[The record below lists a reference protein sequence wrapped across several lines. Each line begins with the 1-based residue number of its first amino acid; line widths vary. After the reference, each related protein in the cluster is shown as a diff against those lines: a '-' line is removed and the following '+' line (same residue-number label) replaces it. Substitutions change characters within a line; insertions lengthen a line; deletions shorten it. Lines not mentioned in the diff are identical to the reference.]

1 MSACC
6 AARGSTVGKRVLAI
20 ARKEA
25 RLLLRDPVY
34 LGLAFVVPLMLLILL
49 GYQLSLDVRGLLVAV
64 VDRDRSPWSRQY
76 VDGFVNSEY
85 FRLVGRL
92 ETEAEAR
99 EWIRAGRARVVID
112 IPPDFGR
119 RLSANERVAVGVTVD
134 GSFPSRGQIAL
145 GYVEAISTLY
155 NQALLRA
162 WLAEHGRRDTPV
174 WPVQTDLSVWYN
186 PTLESKNFIVPGMLV
201 IVLMIFPP
209 LLSAL
214 LIVRERESG
223 TILNLYCSP
232 ARRWDIIAGKA
243 LPYVAVSFLDY
254 LVIFAISLW
263 LFQVRFVGSAW
274 ILSAGALLYSMA
286 TVGLGMLISVLARTQ
301 LAAVMATFLVAVA
314 PAFAFSGI
322 FTPIAGQ
329 ELTGRLIGR
338 LIPAT
343 YFMEVVRG
351 SYLKGHAIAA
361 YGPTFAG
368 LATYVVAVYALAW
381 LALQKRVD

>member
-1 MSACC
+1 
-6 AARGSTVGKRVLAI
+6 VGRRILAI

-25 RLLLRDPVY
+25 RQLLRDPVY
-34 LGLAFVVPLMLLILL
+34 LGLAFVVPLMLLVLL
-49 GYQLSLDVRGLLVAV
+49 GYQLSLDVKGLLVAV

-76 VDGFVNSEY
+76 VDGFVHSDY
-85 FRLVGRL
+85 FRLVARL
-92 ETEAEAR
+92 DTEAEAR
-99 EWIRAGRARVVID
+99 EWIRTGRARVVID

-119 RLSANERVAVGVTVD
+119 RLSANERVAIGITVD
-134 GSFPSRGQIAL
+134 GSFPSRGEIAL
-145 GYVEAISTLY
+145 GYVETVSTLY

-162 WLAEHGRRDTPV
+162 WLAEHGRRTLQV
-174 WPVQTDLSVWYN
+174 WPVETDVVIWYN

-223 TILNLYCSP
+223 TIFNLYCSP
-232 ARRWDIIAGKA
+232 ARRWDILAGKA

-254 LVIFAISLW
+254 LAIFAISLG

-274 ILSAGALLYSMA
+274 VLSAGALLYSMA
-286 TVGLGMLISVLARTQ
+286 TVGLGLLISVLTRTQ

-329 ELTGRLIGR
+329 TLAGRIIGR
-338 LIPAT
+338 LMPAT
-343 YFMEVVRG
+343 YFMEIVRG
-351 SYLKGHAIAA
+351 SYLKGPEAAA

-368 LATYVVAVYALAW
+368 LATYAVAVYALAW
-381 LALQKRVD
+381 LALRKRVG